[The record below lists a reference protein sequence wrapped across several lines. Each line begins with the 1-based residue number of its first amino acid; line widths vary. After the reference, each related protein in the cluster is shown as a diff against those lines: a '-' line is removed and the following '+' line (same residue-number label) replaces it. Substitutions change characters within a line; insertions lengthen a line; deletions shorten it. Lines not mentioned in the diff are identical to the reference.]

1 MAEISTKPYMLRAI
15 HEWCTDSGLT
25 PYIAVTVDE
34 HTLVPNDFVRA
45 GEIVLNISA
54 EATNRLEISNELIQ
68 FQARFNGR
76 AQELSIPVEN
86 VSAIYA
92 RENGHGMAF
101 EVATAMAEDDDEDG
115 DEATAPWLVSADDAE
130 AESEDRAPV
139 SDEPA
144 PRARPALTA
153 VPATDPPPEVSGDNG
168 GSPDDDPDP
177 EGDGSASSD
186 DNNGSKPPPRG
197 RPRLTRVK

>member
-54 EATNRLEISNELIQ
+54 AATNRLEITNELIQ

-101 EVATAMAEDDDEDG
+101 EVSKAPAGDEEHDG
-115 DEATAPWLVSADDAE
+115 DEANAPWLVGADE
-130 AESEDRAPV
+130 APADSPEPV
-139 SDEPA
+139 AQEPA

-153 VPATDPPPEVSGDNG
+153 VPASDPPAQAPASSSAD
-168 GSPDDDPDP
+168 SDSDDDPDP
-177 EGDGSASSD
+177 QGDGTASSD
-186 DNNGSKPPPRG
+186 DNSGSKPPPRG